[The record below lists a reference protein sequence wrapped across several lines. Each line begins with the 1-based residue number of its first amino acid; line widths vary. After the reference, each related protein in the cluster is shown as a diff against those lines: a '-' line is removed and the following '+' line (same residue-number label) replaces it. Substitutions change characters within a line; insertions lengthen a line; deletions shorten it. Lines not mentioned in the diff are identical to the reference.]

1 MGVCMG
7 IFRARVLFSVFLI
20 GYSSPQPSVQAS
32 VSRAGN
38 EIVLSGND
46 WKLGSFEMGN
56 GEKRGAFLP
65 NFDDQAFRTV
75 EVPGEVQL
83 QVGLRGMDLYYQSK
97 SLTLINQTE
106 WWYRKH
112 SFVNKSQAGRLL
124 RLNFDGVDPRR

>member
-1 MGVCMG
+1 MG

-75 EVPGEVQL
+75 EVPA
-83 QVGLRGMDLYYQSK
+83 RSNCK
-97 SLTLINQTE
+97 SVSVE
-106 WWYRKH
+106 WICIIKASR
-112 SFVNKSQAGRLL
+112 
-124 RLNFDGVDPRR
+124 